1 MFLRPN
7 SFTRGLVAACLLAAA
22 SAAAADILVVR
33 SIGPSSASYP
43 PGKRLPDNARLT
55 LKAADQLMLL
65 DGKGTR
71 MLRGPGTFTAG
82 AAPQQVASAQP
93 VLQRRARIGAVR
105 GVEGGPLRPPSL
117 WHADIAQDETFC
129 LADPPALTL
138 WRRDTNAALPLTVTR
153 ESDGATR
160 RVVFE
165 AGASTA
171 AWPADL
177 PLADGG
183 RYRLTR
189 PDVAQP
195 TLLALRG
202 LGRTPPAL
210 QDLASSLIAAGCNA
224 QLDLLV
230 ETVRAPDRAPRG

>member
-1 MFLRPN
+1 LRPN
-7 SFTRGLVAACLLAAA
+7 SFARGFIALACLAAA

-43 PGKRLPDNARLT
+43 PGKRLPDTARLT
-55 LKAADQLMLL
+55 LRAADQLMLL
-65 DGKGTR
+65 DGRGTR
-71 MLRGPGTFTAG
+71 MLRGPGTFTAS

-105 GVEGGPLRPPSL
+105 GVEAGPLHPPSL
-117 WHADIAQDETFC
+117 WHADIAQNETFC
-129 LADPPALTL
+129 LAEPPALTL
-138 WRRDTNAALPLTVTR
+138 WRRDTAAALLLTVTR
-153 ESDGATR
+153 VSDGATR
-160 RVVFE
+160 RIVFE

-177 PLADGG
+177 PLADGI
-183 RYRLTR
+183 RYRLMR

-195 TLLALRG
+195 TEIAIRS
-202 LGRTPPAL
+202 LGRTPTAL

-230 ETVRAPDRAPRG
+230 ETVRSPDRAPRG

>member
-1 MFLRPN
+1 LRPN
-7 SFTRGLVAACLLAAA
+7 NFARGLAALSLLAAV
-22 SAAAADILVVR
+22 SPAAADILVVR

-55 LKAADQLMLL
+55 LRAADQLMLL
-65 DGKGTR
+65 DGRGTR
-71 MLRGPGTFTAG
+71 MLRGPGTFSAG
-82 AAPQQVASAQP
+82 AAPQQLASTQP

-129 LADPPALTL
+129 VADPSVLTL
-138 WRRDTNAALPLTVTR
+138 WRRDTAAALPLTVTR
-153 ESDGATR
+153 VSDGATR
-160 RVVFE
+160 RLDFE

-177 PLADGG
+177 PPADGA
-183 RYRLTR
+183 RYLLSRADGT
-189 PDVAQP
+189 QP
-195 TLLALRG
+195 TQITFRG
-202 LGRTPPAL
+202 LGRAPSAL

>member
-1 MFLRPN
+1 LRPN
-7 SFTRGLVAACLLAAA
+7 NFARGLVALVLLVAA

-55 LKAADQLMLL
+55 LQAADQLMLL
-65 DGKGTR
+65 DGRGTR
-71 MLRGPGTFTAG
+71 MLRGPGTFSAG
-82 AAPQQVASAQP
+82 APQQVASAQP

-105 GVEGGPLRPPSL
+105 GVEGGALRPPSL
-117 WHADIAQDETFC
+117 WHADIGQDETFC
-129 LADPPALTL
+129 LADPSALTL
-138 WRRDTNAALPLTVTR
+138 WRRDTAAALPLTVTR
-153 ESDGATR
+153 VSDGAAR
-160 RVVFE
+160 QVVFE

-171 AWPADL
+171 PWPADL
-177 PLADGG
+177 PPADGA
-183 RYRLTR
+183 RYRLSR
-189 PDVAQP
+189 PDGTHP
-195 TLLALRG
+195 TQIAFRA
-202 LGRTPPAL
+202 LGRTPSAL

>member
-1 MFLRPN
+1 L
-7 SFTRGLVAACLLAAA
+7 GLVTLSLLAAA

-65 DGKGTR
+65 DGRGTR
-71 MLRGPGTFTAG
+71 MLRGPGIFSAG
-82 AAPQQVASAQP
+82 AAPQQIASAQP

-105 GVEGGPLRPPSL
+105 GVEGGKLRPPTL
-117 WHADIAQDETFC
+117 WHADISQDETFC
-129 LADPPALTL
+129 LADPPSLTL
-138 WRRDTNAALPLTVTR
+138 WRRETNAALPLTVTR
-153 ESDGATR
+153 VSDGATR
-160 RVVFE
+160 PVVFE

-177 PLADGG
+177 PPDDGA
-183 RYRLTR
+183 RYRLSR

-195 TLLALRG
+195 TEITFRG
-202 LGRTPPAL
+202 LGRAPSAL

-230 ETVRAPDRAPRG
+230 ETVRAPDRAPRR

>member
-1 MFLRPN
+1 LRPN
-7 SFTRGLVAACLLAAA
+7 SFARGLVALSLLAAA

-33 SIGPSSASYP
+33 STGPSSASYP

-55 LKAADQLMLL
+55 LQAADQLMLL
-65 DGKGTR
+65 DGRGTR
-71 MLRGPGTFTAG
+71 MLRGPGTFALG
-82 AAPQQVASAQP
+82 AAPRQVASAQP

-117 WHADIAQDETFC
+117 WHADIGQDETFC

-138 WRRDTNAALPLTVTR
+138 WRRDTTAALPLTVTR
-153 ESDGATR
+153 LSDGAAR

-177 PLADGG
+177 PPADGA
-183 RYRLTR
+183 RFSLSRS
-189 PDVAQP
+189 DVAQP
-195 TLLALRG
+195 TQIAFHG
-202 LGRTPPAL
+202 LGRTPSAL
-210 QDLASSLIAAGCNA
+210 QDLASRLIAAGCNA

-230 ETVRAPDRAPRG
+230 ETVRTPDRAPRG

>member
-1 MFLRPN
+1 LRPN
-7 SFTRGLVAACLLAAA
+7 SFVRGLAALSLLAAA

-55 LKAADQLMLL
+55 LQAADQVMLL
-65 DGKGTR
+65 DGRGTR
-71 MLRGPGTFTAG
+71 MLRGPGTFSAG
-82 AAPQQVASAQP
+82 AAPRQVASVQP

-105 GVEGGPLRPPSL
+105 GVEGGALRPPSL
-117 WHADIAQDETFC
+117 WHADIGQDETFC
-129 LADPPALTL
+129 LADPPAITL
-138 WRRDTNAALPLTVTR
+138 WRRDTAAALPLTVTR
-153 ESDGATR
+153 VSDGAAR

-171 AWPADL
+171 AWPADM
-177 PLADGG
+177 PPADGA
-183 RYRLTR
+183 RFRLSR
-189 PDVAQP
+189 PDAAQP
-195 TLLALRG
+195 TQIAFRG
-202 LGRTPPAL
+202 LGRTPAAL
-210 QDLASSLIAAGCNA
+210 RDLASSLIAAGCNA

>member
-1 MFLRPN
+1 LSSRPN
-7 SFTRGLVAACLLAAA
+7 SFARGLVAVSLLAAA

-55 LKAADQLMLL
+55 LQGADQLILL
-65 DGKGTR
+65 DGRGTR

-82 AAPQQVASAQP
+82 AAPQQIASAQP

-105 GVEGGPLRPPSL
+105 GVEGGVLRPPSL

-129 LADPPALTL
+129 LADPPAITL
-138 WRRDTNAALPLTVTR
+138 WRRDTAAALPLTITR
-153 ESDGATR
+153 VADGATR
-160 RVVFE
+160 HVVFD

-177 PLADGG
+177 TPVDGA
-183 RYRLTR
+183 RYRLSR
-189 PDVAQP
+189 RDVVKPA
-195 TLLALRG
+195 LLTFRG
-202 LGRTPPAL
+202 LGRTPAAL
-210 QDLASSLIAAGCNA
+210 QDLASSLIAAGCNT

-230 ETVRAPDRAPRG
+230 ETVRLPDAAPRG

>member
-1 MFLRPN
+1 LRPN
-7 SFTRGLVAACLLAAA
+7 SFARGLVALSLLAAA
-22 SAAAADILVVR
+22 SAAAADILIVR

-65 DGKGTR
+65 DGRGTR
-71 MLRGPGTFTAG
+71 MLRGPGTFSVG

-105 GVEGGPLRPPSL
+105 GVEGGALRPPSL
-117 WHADIAQDETFC
+117 WHADIGQDETFC
-129 LADPPALTL
+129 LADPSALTL
-138 WRRDTNAALPLTVTR
+138 WRRDTAAALPLTVTR
-153 ESDGATR
+153 VSDGAAR

-171 AWPADL
+171 PWPADL
-177 PLADGG
+177 PPVDGA
-183 RYRLTR
+183 RYRLSR
-189 PDVAQP
+189 PDVVQP
-195 TLLALRG
+195 TQIAFRG
-202 LGRTPPAL
+202 LGRTPSAL

-230 ETVRAPDRAPRG
+230 ETVRASDRAPRG

>member
-1 MFLRPN
+1 MSLRPN
-7 SFTRGLVAACLLAAA
+7 SFVRGLAAVSLLAAA

-55 LKAADQLMLL
+55 LQAADQLMVL
-65 DGKGTR
+65 DGRGTR

-82 AAPQQVASAQP
+82 TAPRQVASAQP
-93 VLQRRARIGAVR
+93 ALQRRARIGAVR
-105 GVEGGPLRPPSL
+105 GVEGGLLRPPSL
-117 WHADIAQDETFC
+117 WHADIGQDETFC
-129 LADPPALTL
+129 LADPAALTL
-138 WRRDTNAALPLTVTR
+138 WRRDTNVALPLTVTR
-153 ESDGATR
+153 ESDGASGR
-160 RVVFE
+160 AVFE

-177 PLADGG
+177 IPADGA
-183 RYRLTR
+183 RYRLSQPGGTHPTR
-189 PDVAQP
+189 ITFRA
-195 TLLALRG
+195 
-202 LGRTPPAL
+202 LGRTPSAL
-210 QDLASSLIAAGCNA
+210 QDLASSLIAAGCTS